1 MPELPEV
8 QTVADHVKPEL
19 VGEYILFVEPVWE
32 KVLDNFNAEEAKGKH
47 KVLNLSLIHI

>member
-19 VGEYILFVEPVWE
+19 VGEHILSVEPVWE
-32 KVLDNFNAEEAKGKH
+32 KVLDNFNAEEAKG
-47 KVLNLSLIHI
+47 SIRY

>member
-19 VGEYILFVEPVWE
+19 VGEHILSVEPVWG
-32 KVLDNFNAEEAKGKH
+32 KVLDVKEMDVSPCCAATTPMIAH
-47 KVLNLSLIHI
+47 L